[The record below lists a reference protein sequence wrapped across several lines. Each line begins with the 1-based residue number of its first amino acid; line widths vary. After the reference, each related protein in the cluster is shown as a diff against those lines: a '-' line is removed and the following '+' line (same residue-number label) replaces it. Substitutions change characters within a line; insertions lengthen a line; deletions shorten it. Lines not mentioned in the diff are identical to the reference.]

1 VLRELTS
8 PSRYSSGEMFAC
20 NFTDIQPSPP
30 KSNPSPTPRSQASV
44 PAVSIPSARA
54 SITSSYITRAHG
66 EAVQLQPVRPPLEH
80 PSSSQSSIPDRPSS
94 SASTGYAAGS
104 DSESLNNQDPDVPDM
119 APSEI
124 PTPND
129 PSRFFRDKA
138 SGDEEQDGGL
148 TRDNVKHLEEDQD
161 RATDARQDKRAG
173 SKGGNSREGGRIR
186 GTRAELAALPDTSPN
201 DSSSSIEGED
211 GKTSSRDPPRKRPK
225 PKSRGS
231 FISRRAPTQSNS
243 NSMGKSRSVVGE
255 YLVGSGSGSSGSSK
269 SGAPDMD
276 YDPSAERARVKEF
289 YETHGYMPPPRQTPD
304 AIRRRLRVIRRL
316 GLDTPNDTHRE
327 TMDRFTR
334 LAVGIFKTKMALV
347 SIVGTSKQLFLSEI
361 GMGQT
366 WSEVDISFCAHS
378 IIGSGKEC
386 MIVPNAA
393 EDWRF
398 KKNPFV
404 NEGKGDIQ
412 FYAGAPLKFG
422 SGNKMAIVG
431 SLCVIDSEPREFGE
445 DDRKV
450 LSDLAVCVVSEVRGE
465 TRSIRMVI
473 DVERSWN

>member
-1 VLRELTS
+1 
-8 PSRYSSGEMFAC
+8 
-20 NFTDIQPSPP
+20 
-30 KSNPSPTPRSQASV
+30 
-44 PAVSIPSARA
+44 
-54 SITSSYITRAHG
+54 
-66 EAVQLQPVRPPLEH
+66 
-80 PSSSQSSIPDRPSS
+80 
-94 SASTGYAAGS
+94 
-104 DSESLNNQDPDVPDM
+104 
-119 APSEI
+119 
-124 PTPND
+124 
-129 PSRFFRDKA
+129 
-138 SGDEEQDGGL
+138 
-148 TRDNVKHLEEDQD
+148 
-161 RATDARQDKRAG
+161 
-173 SKGGNSREGGRIR
+173 
-186 GTRAELAALPDTSPN
+186 
-201 DSSSSIEGED
+201 
-211 GKTSSRDPPRKRPK
+211 
-225 PKSRGS
+225 
-231 FISRRAPTQSNS
+231 
-243 NSMGKSRSVVGE
+243 MGKSRSVVGE